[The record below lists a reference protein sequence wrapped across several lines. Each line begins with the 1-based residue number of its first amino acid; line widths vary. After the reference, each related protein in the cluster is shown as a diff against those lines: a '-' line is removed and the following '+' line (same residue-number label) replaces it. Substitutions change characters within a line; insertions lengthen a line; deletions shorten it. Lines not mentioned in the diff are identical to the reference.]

1 MKNKNI
7 LLKAL
12 VLCIILA
19 QVSPVFA
26 GNIST
31 DNAEVKTLNDPETVI
46 SNYLKAVGGK
56 DNIAKIKNSV
66 ITMEADFQGTVI
78 KIKGISDSEN
88 ERMVQETSIMGNI
101 AQRTVLANGKATL
114 IAMGQEQ
121 VVPEDMIQSLKA
133 QVYVFPEEHYQEMG
147 YDLELQGTEDIEGE
161 EAHKLVITTSNNMK
175 TVEYYSVASGLK
187 LRTSSDAAGDITY
200 SDYEEVDGVKFPM
213 KMTIKNPM
221 MPMALETKVT
231 SLEFNQELSDEDF
244 K

>member
-1 MKNKNI
+1 M
-7 LLKAL
+7 
-12 VLCIILA
+12 
-19 QVSPVFA
+19 
-26 GNIST
+26 ST